1 MAFAAATLCFPL
13 AAQPAPSDNMEA
25 QAGDLRIVQVWTTDP
40 KTFVASFARPD
51 LPALRASTTAA
62 RNQPIHL
69 LILYANCQRDPDG
82 KCWLT
87 ARVEITAPDGT
98 LYGEPVGFDALPMGE
113 GAAKGA
119 LGIAPGSMA
128 LIVENGEQ
136 LGRYRVRLAVTDEI
150 AVQTAVSVV
159 HLDIVEAAPG
169 Q

>member
-1 MAFAAATLCFPL
+1 MALAAAALCAPI
-13 AAQPAPSDNMEA
+13 AAQPASGDNMEA
-25 QAGDLRIVQVWTTDP
+25 QAGELRIVQVWTTDP
-40 KTFVASFARPD
+40 KSFVASFAQPN

-69 LILYANCQRDPDG
+69 IILYANCQRDPDG

-87 ARVEITAPDGT
+87 ARVEITAPDGKP
-98 LYGEPVGFDALPMGE
+98 YGKPVVFDALPMGE

-119 LGIAPGSMA
+119 LGLAPGSMA

-136 LGRYRVRLAVTDEI
+136 LGRYRVQLAVTDEI

-159 HLDIVEAAPG
+159 HLDIVEAAAK
-169 Q
+169 